1 MKKPLALT
9 GGFRLGGLPYFHPLP
24 AQKAVNVVYEE
35 CGKAHHDADIHG
47 IFHTRHDPQ
56 HYQTTSFA
64 AYARAKKGLL
74 LKVRCAARKLVVTEM
89 VPGTMLAVLKCAK
102 MK

>member
-1 MKKPLALT
+1 MKKPLAVT

-56 HYQTTSFA
+56 HYQHDVVCRICEGEIGASSEREIRGDKA
-64 AYARAKKGLL
+64 GRDGD
-74 LKVRCAARKLVVTEM
+74 CAGDDDGGFEVY
-89 VPGTMLAVLKCAK
+89 
-102 MK
+102 